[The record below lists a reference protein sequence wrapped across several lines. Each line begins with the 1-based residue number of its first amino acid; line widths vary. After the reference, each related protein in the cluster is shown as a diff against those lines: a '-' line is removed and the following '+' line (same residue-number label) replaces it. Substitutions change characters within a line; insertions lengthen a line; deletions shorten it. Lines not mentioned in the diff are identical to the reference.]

1 MPSDLIAVHRY
12 DVRLGEPLAWAVY
25 DARRRLLL
33 NRGEVIETQYQWEA
47 LMEKGLYREPPPD
60 RPGRTEADPQPA
72 TKESEVGL
80 DQVNLAIGAAL
91 QLQPMLEGAVERYP
105 VKVIGYLKP
114 VSLLVSAPS
123 VDGKL
128 IFVRDGQPF
137 FVRAFVG
144 KDALAF
150 KTEVL
155 KSALS
160 PFAHLHL
167 KYPESVKLVRIRRS
181 LRVPV
186 ALIAAVSGAGQ
197 RTQAMKI
204 TDLSVSGARIETTS
218 TTLAPGDACQVVFR
232 AKLPGIEEDVS
243 AQSTVRS
250 VRQEQS
256 EDGKP
261 VTALGMEFTEM
272 SKEHRLFLMTLVY
285 QHIHPE
291 PI

>member
-1 MPSDLIAVHRY
+1 MGY
-12 DVRLGEPLAWAVY
+12 DV
-25 DARRRLLL
+25 RRRLLL
-33 NRGEVIETQYQWEA
+33 NSGEVIETQAQWEA
-47 LMEKGLYREPPPD
+47 LMEKGMYRESLPD
-60 RPGRTEADPQPA
+60 RPERTAPAPAAKEADI
-72 TKESEVGL
+72 GL

-91 QLQPMLEGAVERYP
+91 QLQPMLEGATERYP

-114 VSLLVSAPS
+114 VSVLVTAPT

-155 KSALS
+155 KNGLA
-160 PFAHLHL
+160 PFPYLHL
-167 KYPESVKLVRIRRS
+167 KYPDAVKLVRIRRS

-186 ALIAAVSGAGQ
+186 VLIAAVSAAAGE
-197 RTQAMKI
+197 RPHAMKI
-204 TDLSVSGARIETTS
+204 TDLSVSGARIETAA
-218 TTLAPGDACQVVFR
+218 TTLAAGDTCQIVFR
-232 AKLPGIEEDVS
+232 AKLPGMEDDVS
-243 AQSTVRS
+243 THALVRS
-250 VRQEQS
+250 TRQEQT

-261 VTALGMEFTEM
+261 VTALGVEFTDM
-272 SKEHRLFLMTLVY
+272 TQPHRLFLMTLVY